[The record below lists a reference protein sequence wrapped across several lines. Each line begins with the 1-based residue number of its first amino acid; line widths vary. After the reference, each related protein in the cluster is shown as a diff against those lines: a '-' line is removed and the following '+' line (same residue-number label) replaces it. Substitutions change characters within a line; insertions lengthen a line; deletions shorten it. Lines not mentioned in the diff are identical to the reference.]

1 MRCVDQS
8 LSLASRR
15 AGFEVRGLMTRLI
28 DLIAAWAE
36 RSRQRG
42 ALSVLDERMLNDI
55 GLDRATLSREEAK
68 LFWRL

>member
-1 MRCVDQS
+1 MRCADQS
-8 LSLASRR
+8 LSLAPRR
-15 AGFEVRGLMTRLI
+15 AGYEFRGLMTRLVHFA
-28 DLIAAWAE
+28 AAWAE

-68 LFWRL
+68 LFWRW